1 MHHVIARSVK
11 DLVCRYRTMRGN
23 FVLRRGGWDTHGL
36 PVEIEVEKQ
45 LPALL
50 RARGMSEEDKQKII
64 GTREAQIA
72 KGGYAFGA
80 RVNAL
85 LAANASPKTIELVR
99 EVVRATSPRGFM
111 HGVKL
116 GMVDG
121 YAPEEVAPK
130 LNFPVL
136 MISGREDRVNPI
148 DKNAAVL
155 IKQLPQ
161 GRLEIL
167 EGAGHLPEVEKP
179 EVVNKLLREFFG

>member
-1 MHHVIARSVK
+1 VAQCFAIHNPGRIIKLAMTGTGI
-11 DLVCRYRTMRGN
+11 G
-23 FVLRRGGWDTHGL
+23 
-36 PVEIEVEKQ
+36 P
-45 LPALL
+45 
-50 RARGMSEEDKQKII
+50 RGMSEQEKQKVIA
-64 GTREAQIA
+64 TREAQIA

-85 LAANASPKTIELVR
+85 LAANASPETIELVR

-116 GMVDG
+116 GLVDG

-179 EVVNKLLREFFG
+179 ELVNKLLREFFG